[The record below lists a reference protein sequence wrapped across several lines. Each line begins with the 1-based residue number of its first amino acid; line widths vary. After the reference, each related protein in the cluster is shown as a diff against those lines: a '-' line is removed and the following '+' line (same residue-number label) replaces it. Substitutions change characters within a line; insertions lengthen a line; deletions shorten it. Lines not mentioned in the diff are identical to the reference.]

1 MWLNNIETPRNS
13 YELTKEELHKAV
25 IFIKDNSNSSSIEFY
40 NKGIEWLNEQINIR
54 TKNEKENYFPYRDPY
69 LLVYKAMVIMKE
81 NGALHIAQLDKLD
94 KKYKTINDDLLF
106 DIDKDTVIMNW
117 FELSAKEFIQAI
129 VYIKNNH
136 NFLSSFLINK
146 GMEWIYYEI
155 DQIKLIEKNK
165 LEYDKSYLL
174 ALKTIAII
182 LANGFR
188 SINEFIKLMGKEK
201 DTLFEQDKNNVTN
214 KLKTQEEAQK
224 SKDWI
229 KAEIVKYFMLHE
241 DKDVMHFIE
250 INSNNWYEE
259 INLLNCS
266 IEIFVDWKSIGKED
280 DYDLEMKSTDESG
293 GKFTK
298 TLAIDKATDI
308 RGILITGGTVN
319 IEEIEYEDISK
330 FHFPVETLF
339 IYREDWKNHAKV
351 FTF

>member
-1 MWLNNIETPRNS
+1 MNTTHTWNWLSESHNIAHE
-13 YELTKEELHKAV
+13 KA
-25 IFIKDNSNSSSIEFY
+25 NALSSWS
-40 NKGIEWLNEQINIR
+40 
-54 TKNEKENYFPYRDPY
+54 
-69 LLVYKAMVIMKE
+69 
-81 NGALHIAQLDKLD
+81 
-94 KKYKTINDDLLF
+94 
-106 DIDKDTVIMNW
+106 IDKINN
-117 FELSAKEFIQAI
+117 AI
-129 VYIKNNH
+129 AD
-136 NFLSSFLINK
+136 L
-146 GMEWIYYEI
+146 
-155 DQIKLIEKNK
+155 
-165 LEYDKSYLL
+165 KSK
-174 ALKTIAII
+174 A
-182 LANGFR
+182 
-188 SINEFIKLMGKEK
+188 
-201 DTLFEQDKNNVTN
+201 
-214 KLKTQEEAQK
+214 EAQK

-339 IYREDWKNHAKV
+339 IYRKDWKNYAKV